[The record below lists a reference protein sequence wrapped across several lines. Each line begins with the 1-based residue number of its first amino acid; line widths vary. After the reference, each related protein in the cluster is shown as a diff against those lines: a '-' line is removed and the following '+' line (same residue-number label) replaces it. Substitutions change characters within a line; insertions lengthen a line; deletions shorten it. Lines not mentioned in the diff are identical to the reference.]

1 MILNWG
7 VSDGIEI
14 QEDVCTNAS
23 IIFINSTAIRSA
35 LQEPSIFL
43 DHGLLANPVKIPVNT
58 ALTIQFAISAQQ
70 ITITLIVLFSA
81 APNVGLIAWPA
92 PLMLPAANVKIIMY
106 FLGTIVFYP
115 QSQKSTVL

>member
-7 VSDGIEI
+7 VLGGIEI

-23 IIFINSTAIRSA
+23 IIFTNSTAILSA

-43 DHGLLANPVKIPVNT
+43 DHGSLANPAKIPVNT
-58 ALTIQFAISAQQ
+58 ALTIPFVISVQQ

-81 APNVGLIAWPA
+81 APNVGLIAWHV
-92 PLMLPAANVKIIMY
+92 PLMLPAANVRIIMY
-106 FLGTIVFYP
+106 FLGMIVFYP
-115 QSQKSTVL
+115 QFQKSTVL